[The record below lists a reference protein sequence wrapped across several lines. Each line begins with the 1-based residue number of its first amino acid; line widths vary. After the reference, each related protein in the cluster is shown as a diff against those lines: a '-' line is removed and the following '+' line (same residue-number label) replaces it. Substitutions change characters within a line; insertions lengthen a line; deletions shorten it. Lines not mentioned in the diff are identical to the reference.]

1 MNMSWSD
8 LDDIFLQYREPEPR
22 RYKSSG
28 GLLDVAK
35 LDDLTFRRMF
45 RFKKDDFGLL
55 NDVLLMPKVV
65 YSSQG
70 VVVSGEEALL
80 MCLRRL
86 AYPNRW
92 WDLEPIFGRHLS
104 AMSSIVGQVL
114 KHIDG
119 TFGHLLDD
127 LTTHSWLSL
136 GDGTLRKSI
145 LRESGLY
152 GKLEKLVQGRSYTI
166 YGDPA
171 YPLRRLL
178 MRPYGGATLTQQQVL
193 FNSGMS
199 TVRQAVEWGF
209 GKIVSEFAFL
219 DFKKNQKLYLQDVGR
234 IVLVDHLLHMNMSWS
249 DLDDMFL
256 QYREPE
262 PRRYKSSGGL
272 LDVAKLDD
280 LTFRR
285 MFRFKKDDFGLL
297 NDVLLM
303 PKVVYS
309 SQGVVVSGEEA
320 LLMCLRRL
328 AYPNRWWDLEPIFG
342 RHSSAMSSIVGQV
355 LKHIDGTFGHLLDDL
370 TTHSWLSLGDGTLR
384 KSILRESGL
393 YGKLEK
399 LVQGRSY
406 TIYGDP
412 AYPLR
417 RLLMRPY
424 GGATLTQQQVLFNS
438 GMSTVRQAVE
448 WGFGKIVSE
457 FAFLDFKKNQKLY
470 LQDVGRMYRVGA
482 IFTNCHTCLYGSQ
495 TGMFFGLRAP
505 NLGQYLKPSV
515 RDRHKL

>member
-1 MNMSWSD
+1 
-8 LDDIFLQYREPEPR
+8 
-22 RYKSSG
+22 
-28 GLLDVAK
+28 
-35 LDDLTFRRMF
+35 
-45 RFKKDDFGLL
+45 
-55 NDVLLMPKVV
+55 
-65 YSSQG
+65 
-70 VVVSGEEALL
+70 
-80 MCLRRL
+80 
-86 AYPNRW
+86 
-92 WDLEPIFGRHLS
+92 
-104 AMSSIVGQVL
+104 
-114 KHIDG
+114 
-119 TFGHLLDD
+119 
-127 LTTHSWLSL
+127 
-136 GDGTLRKSI
+136 
-145 LRESGLY
+145 
-152 GKLEKLVQGRSYTI
+152 
-166 YGDPA
+166 
-171 YPLRRLL
+171 
-178 MRPYGGATLTQQQVL
+178 
-193 FNSGMS
+193 
-199 TVRQAVEWGF
+199 
-209 GKIVSEFAFL
+209 
-219 DFKKNQKLYLQDVGR
+219 
-234 IVLVDHLLHMNMSWS
+234 MNMSWS

-285 MFRFKKDDFGLL
+285 MFRFEKDDFGLL

-328 AYPNRWWDLEPIFG
+328 AYLNRWWDLEPIFG

-384 KSILRESGL
+384 MSILRESGL

-470 LQDVGRMYRVGA
+470 LQDVGRMYRA
-482 IFTNCHTCLYGSQ
+482 LLLEDEALLF
-495 TGMFFGLRAP
+495 
-505 NLGQYLKPSV
+505 K
-515 RDRHKL
+515 